1 MQQLVLTL
9 LLAFSLLLPAAPAP
23 ARDTSAP
30 AAKAALPAAA
40 QKEAAHKEA
49 GGGTILTRLP
59 NGLLVYIL
67 RDTRFP
73 LVCTRLY
80 VRTGSANEEP
90 KHAGISHVL
99 EHMVFKGT
107 EHRPKGQVAKDV
119 EALGGY
125 LNAATSFDKTWY
137 LTDMPAQHWRVGMEV
152 VKEMA
157 FQPTLDPAELEA
169 EKNVVISELQRGEDS
184 PQRKLYENL
193 QTAALS
199 NTPYGRPIIGYAD
212 TIRALT
218 VADLR
223 AYIARWY
230 QPDNMMLLVA
240 GDIEPKAV
248 LAHAQE
254 LFGGLANSS
263 DLAVPPPLDLADA
276 PGGAQVEV
284 GRGPW
289 NKVYLGLAFP
299 APGLRDLRSVDLDV
313 LCYLLGGDGTSALY
327 RKYKYERQLVD
338 SISVDNMSLARAGL
352 LSITAQLDADK
363 VETFWNELTR
373 DLAALS
379 AKDFAPEAVARAK
392 FNLEDSMDR
401 AGETLNGL
409 ASWKGTV
416 QFDLGGAQAER
427 NLRFTQRNV
436 DKAQL
441 ENAIGLWFDP
451 SRVRVR
457 ALVPEAAPDD
467 LAARLEKTLHENWKA
482 VPHTAVIAA
491 AGAPGAGARET
502 IDLGGGRRLILIPDT
517 TVPYVS
523 LDLLFTGGNAL
534 LEPTQ
539 QGLADLTARLLSDG
553 CAGLD
558 AQGVER
564 WLAERAASAGAS
576 AGLQSFGVALTGP
589 SRFNADYFGFVR
601 DMLVSPRFEPQELRR
616 EVENMQSAIRQR
628 ADRPLSYIF
637 ARVNPFLFPH
647 GQAYGYDS
655 LGTPELLAGYDD
667 ATVRDFWK
675 RQAAQPWVL
684 SVAGTFDREAVIAF
698 AKSLPVPT
706 GIAKTAPRPEWGSEK
721 NLALTL
727 PGRNQAHLL
736 QIFPTVPLTHPDAP
750 ALLLL
755 QSVLSGQ
762 SGLLFTRLRDE
773 QGLGYTVTAFNRNMP
788 EAGFMAFYIGT
799 TPDKLDQARKGFA
812 EVIAGIREQPLPAET
827 LRAGASRMLGDYL
840 RDRQSLASRAGEAAT
855 DALLH
860 YPEDFQKTLL
870 DKAAALSPGD
880 VQAVARKY
888 LVTQDAYDV
897 TLLP

>member
-1 MQQLVLTL
+1 MHQLLLIL
-9 LLAFSLLLPAAPAP
+9 LLALSLLFPAASPQ
-23 ARDTSAP
+23 ARDASTAASVAP
-30 AAKAALPAAA
+30 QAATQREVPRDS
-40 QKEAAHKEA
+40 
-49 GGGTILTRLP
+49 ILTRLP

-80 VRTGSANEEP
+80 VRAGSANEEP
-90 KHAGISHVL
+90 RHAGISHVL

-137 LTDMPAQHWRVGMEV
+137 LTDMPAAHWRVGMEV

-157 FQPTLDPAELEA
+157 FQPTLDATELEA
-169 EKNVVISELQRGEDS
+169 EKSVVISELQRGEDS

-193 QTAALS
+193 QTAALR

-212 TIRALT
+212 TIRAIT

-240 GDIEPKAV
+240 GDIEPSAV

-254 LFGGLANSS
+254 LFGGLSNSS
-263 DLAVPPPLDLADA
+263 DLAVPPPLDLAAA
-276 PGGAQVEV
+276 PGGPRVEV

-289 NKVYLGLAFP
+289 NKVYLGIAIP

-363 VETFWNELTR
+363 VETFWKELTS

-379 AKDFAPEAVARAK
+379 AKNFTPEAVARAK

-409 ASWKGTV
+409 ASWKGTI
-416 QFDLGGAQAER
+416 QFDLGGQQAES

-436 DKAQL
+436 DTSQL
-441 ENAIGLWFDP
+441 QDAIGLWFDP
-451 SRVRVR
+451 SRARVR
-457 ALVPEAAPDD
+457 ALAPESAPAD
-467 LAARLEKTLHENWKA
+467 LAARLEATLQENWKA
-482 VPHTAVIAA
+482 APQAA
-491 AGAPGAGARET
+491 AAATEKAAAAKARET
-502 IDLGGGRRLILIPDT
+502 IELGNGRTLILLPDA

-534 LEPTQ
+534 LEPNQ

-553 CAGLD
+553 CAKLD

-576 AGLQSFGVALTGP
+576 AALQSFGIALTGP
-589 SRFNADYFGFVR
+589 SRFNADYFGFLR
-601 DMLVSPRFEPQELRR
+601 DMIASPRFEPQELSR
-616 EVENMQSAIRQR
+616 EVENMRSAIRQR
-628 ADRPLSYIF
+628 ADRPLSYMF
-637 ARVNPFLFPH
+637 ARVSPFLFPG
-647 GQAYGYDS
+647 GQPYGYDS
-655 LGTPELLAGYDD
+655 LGTPELLAGYGE

-698 AKSLPVPT
+698 ARSLPVPT
-706 GIAKTAPRPEWGSEK
+706 GIARTAPRPHWGTEK

-788 EAGFMAFYIGT
+788 EAAFMAFYIGT
-799 TPDKLDQARKGFA
+799 TPDKLEQARKGFA
-812 EVIAGIREQPLPAET
+812 EVIGGIRERPLSVEV
-827 LRAGASRMLGDYL
+827 LRAGANSLLGDYL
-840 RDRQSLASRAGEAAT
+840 RGRQSLASRAGEAAT

-860 YPEDFQKTLL
+860 YPQDFQKILL
-870 DKAAALSPGD
+870 DKAATLSPEE

-888 LVTQDAYDV
+888 LVPGDAYDV

>member
-1 MQQLVLTL
+1 MQQLVLAL
-9 LLAFSLLLPAAPAP
+9 LLAFSLLLPGAPLL
-23 ARDTSAP
+23 ARDTS
-30 AAKAALPAAA
+30 LPAASTPKASAPTAPA
-40 QKEAAHKEA
+40 QQEARQ
-49 GGGTILTRLP
+49 GTILTRLP

-67 RDTRFP
+67 RDARFP

-90 KHAGISHVL
+90 GHAGISHVL

-157 FQPTLDPAELEA
+157 FQPTLDAAELEA

-193 QTAALS
+193 QTAALH

-212 TIRALT
+212 TIRAIT

-240 GDIEPKAV
+240 GDIEPEAV
-248 LAHAQE
+248 LTHAQE

-263 DLAVPPPLDLADA
+263 DLAVPSPLDLATA
-276 PGGAQVEV
+276 PGGPKVEATV
-284 GRGPW
+284 GPW
-289 NKVYLGLAFP
+289 NKVYLGMAFP

-313 LCYLLGGDGTSALY
+313 LCYLLAGDGTSALY

-379 AKDFAPEAVARAK
+379 ARDFTPEAVARAK

-409 ASWKGTV
+409 ASWKGTIE
-416 QFDLGGAQAER
+416 FDLGGEQAER

-441 ENAIGLWFDP
+441 QNAIGLWFDP
-451 SRVRVR
+451 SRARVRVL
-457 ALVPEAAPDD
+457 APESAPAD
-467 LAARLEKTLHENWKA
+467 LAARLEATLRENWRA
-482 VPHTAVIAA
+482 
-491 AGAPGAGARET
+491 APGDTAEAATKAGESSARET
-502 IDLGGGRRLILIPDT
+502 VDLGDGRTLILIPDAT
-517 TVPYVS
+517 APYIS
-523 LDLLFTGGNAL
+523 LDLLFSGGNAL
-534 LEPTQ
+534 LTPEQ
-539 QGLADLTARLLSDG
+539 QGLADLTARLLTDG

-564 WLAERAASAGAS
+564 WLAERAASVGAS
-576 AGLQSFGVALTGP
+576 AGLQSFGITLTGP
-589 SRFNADYFGFVR
+589 SRFNADYFRFLG
-601 DMLVSPRFEPQELRR
+601 DMLTSPRFEPEELKR
-616 EVENMQSAIRQR
+616 EVENMRSAIRQR
-628 ADRPLSYIF
+628 ADRPLAYMF
-637 ARVNPFLFPH
+637 AKVSPFLFPG
-647 GQAYGYDS
+647 GQPYGYDS
-655 LGTPELLAGYDD
+655 LGTPELLAGYD
-667 ATVRDFWK
+667 AAAVRHFWK
-675 RQAAQPWVL
+675 RQGAQPWVL

-698 AKSLPVPT
+698 AKSLPAPT
-706 GIAKTAPRPEWGSEK
+706 GIAMTAPRPTWGADK

-755 QSVLSGQ
+755 EAVLSGQ
-762 SGLLFTRLRDE
+762 SGLLFTKLRDE

-788 EAGFMAFYIGT
+788 EAAFMAFYIGT

-812 EVIAGIREQPLPAET
+812 EVIAGIREQPLPAEV
-827 LRAGASRMLGDYL
+827 LRAGANSLLGEYL
-840 RDRQSLASRAGEAAT
+840 RGRQSLASRAGEAAT

-860 YPEDFQKTLL
+860 YPQDFQKTLL
-870 DKAAALSPGD
+870 DKAAALSPEA
-880 VQAVARKY
+880 VQQAARKY
-888 LVTQDAYDV
+888 LVTRDAYDV

>member
-1 MQQLVLTL
+1 MQQLVLAL
-9 LLAFSLLLPAAPAP
+9 FVAFSLLLSGAPVH
-23 ARDTSAP
+23 ARDASAP
-30 AAKAALPAAA
+30 ASVGTQAVPAPQPTPAR
-40 QKEAAHKEA
+40 QD
-49 GGGTILTRLP
+49 TILTRLP

-107 EHRPKGQVAKDV
+107 EHRPKGQVARDV

-199 NTPYGRPIIGYAD
+199 HTPYGRPIIGYAD

-240 GDIEPKAV
+240 GDIEPAAV
-248 LAHAQE
+248 LAHAQA

-263 DLAVPPPLDLADA
+263 DLAVPPPLNLAEA
-276 PGGAQVEV
+276 PGGPQVEV

-313 LCYLLGGDGTSALY
+313 LCYLLGGDGTSAFY

-352 LSITAQLDADK
+352 LTVTAQLDADK

-379 AKDFAPEAVARAK
+379 ARDFTPEAVARAK

-416 QFDLGGAQAER
+416 QFDLGGEQAER

-436 DKAQL
+436 DEAQL
-441 ENAIGLWFDP
+441 QNAIGLWFDP

-457 ALVPEAAPDD
+457 ALAPEKAPAD

-482 VPHTAVIAA
+482 VPQTAMVAGAA
-491 AGAPGAGARET
+491 AGAGARET
-502 IDLGGGRRLILIPDT
+502 IDLGGGRKVILIPDA

-534 LEPTQ
+534 LSPDQ

-553 CAGLD
+553 CASLD

-576 AGLQSFGVALTGP
+576 AGLQSFGVALTAP
-589 SRFNADYFGFVR
+589 SRFNAEYFGFLR
-601 DMLVSPRFEPQELRR
+601 DMIKSPRFEPQELKR

-628 ADRPLSYIF
+628 ADRPLSFMF
-637 ARVNPFLFPH
+637 AKVNPFLFPH

-667 ATVRDFWK
+667 AMVRDFWQ
-675 RQAAQPWVL
+675 RQAA
-684 SVAGTFDREAVIAF
+684 
-698 AKSLPVPT
+698 
-706 GIAKTAPRPEWGSEK
+706 
-721 NLALTL
+721 
-727 PGRNQAHLL
+727 
-736 QIFPTVPLTHPDAP
+736 
-750 ALLLL
+750 
-755 QSVLSGQ
+755 
-762 SGLLFTRLRDE
+762 
-773 QGLGYTVTAFNRNMP
+773 
-788 EAGFMAFYIGT
+788 
-799 TPDKLDQARKGFA
+799 
-812 EVIAGIREQPLPAET
+812 
-827 LRAGASRMLGDYL
+827 
-840 RDRQSLASRAGEAAT
+840 
-855 DALLH
+855 
-860 YPEDFQKTLL
+860 
-870 DKAAALSPGD
+870 
-880 VQAVARKY
+880 
-888 LVTQDAYDV
+888 
-897 TLLP
+897 

>member
-1 MQQLVLTL
+1 MQQLFLALFLALALLVPGAP
-9 LLAFSLLLPAAPAP
+9 LLARDTAPTAPETRVPEALTAAPAE
-23 ARDTSAP
+23 ARAD
-30 AAKAALPAAA
+30 
-40 QKEAAHKEA
+40 
-49 GGGTILTRLP
+49 TILTRLP

-107 EHRPKGQVAKDV
+107 EHRPKGQVARDV

-137 LTDMPAQHWRVGMEV
+137 LTDMPAKHWRVGMEV

-169 EKNVVISELQRGEDS
+169 EKGVVISELQRGEDS

-193 QTAALS
+193 QTAALH

-240 GDIEPKAV
+240 GDIDPAAV
-248 LAHAQE
+248 LAHAQS
-254 LFGGLANSS
+254 LFGGLANSA
-263 DLAVPPPLDLADA
+263 DLAVPPALDLAGA
-276 PGGAQVEV
+276 PGGPVVEAA
-284 GRGPW
+284 RGPW
-289 NKVYLGLAFP
+289 NKVYLGMAFP

-313 LCYLLGGDGTSALY
+313 LCYLLTGDGTSALS

-352 LSITAQLDADK
+352 LTITAQLDADK
-363 VETFWNELTR
+363 LETFWNELTR

-379 AKDFAPEAVARAK
+379 AKEFTPEALARAK

-409 ASWKGTV
+409 ASWKGAI
-416 QFDLGGAQAER
+416 QFDLGGEQAEQ

-436 DKAQL
+436 DTEELQ
-441 ENAIGLWFDP
+441 NAIGLWLDP
-451 SRVRVR
+451 ARVRVR
-457 ALVPEAAPDD
+457 ALAPEGAPADLATRLEATLRANWKSAPALAATKPAAAP
-467 LAARLEKTLHENWKA
+467 A
-482 VPHTAVIAA
+482 
-491 AGAPGAGARET
+491 AGARET
-502 IDLGGGRRLILIPDT
+502 IDLGGGRTLILIPDA

-534 LEPTQ
+534 LAPDQ

-553 CAGLD
+553 SGELD

-589 SRFNADYFGFVR
+589 SRFNADYFGFLR
-601 DMLVSPRFEPQELRR
+601 EMLTSPRFEPKELER
-616 EVENMQSAIRQR
+616 EVENMRSAIRQR
-628 ADRPLSYIF
+628 ADRPLSYMF
-637 ARVNPFLFPH
+637 ARVSPFLFPG
-647 GQAYGYDS
+647 GQPYGYDS
-655 LGTPELLAGYDD
+655 LGTPELLAGYD
-667 ATVRDFWK
+667 TGKVREFWK
-675 RQAAQPWVL
+675 RQGAQPWVL
-684 SVAGTFDREAVIAF
+684 SVAGLFDREAVIAF
-698 AKSLPVPT
+698 AKSLPVP
-706 GIAKTAPRPEWGSEK
+706 AEAAAPVPAPHWGTEK
-721 NLALTL
+721 DLALTL

-736 QIFPTVPLTHPDAP
+736 QVFPTVSLVHPDAP
-750 ALLLL
+750 ALMLL

-762 SGLLFTRLRDE
+762 SGLLFTKLRDE

-788 EAGFMAFYIGT
+788 EAAFMAFYIGT
-799 TPDKLDQARKGFA
+799 TPDKLEQARQGFA
-812 EVIAGIREQPLPAET
+812 GVINDLREKPLPQET
-827 LRAGASRMLGDYL
+827 LRAGASRLLGEYL
-840 RDRQSLASRAGEAAT
+840 RERQSLASRAGEAAT

-860 YPEDFQKTLL
+860 YPQDFQKALL
-870 DKAAALSPGD
+870 DEAAALTPEE
-880 VQAVARKY
+880 VQRVARKY
-888 LVTQDAYDV
+888 LVPKNAYDV